1 MRKAVK
7 MADEEE
13 CVGES
18 SSDVLLGV
26 RKSTKELMRAALQSK
41 ETLSLLEDTETTL
54 KDVPSLVK

>member
-7 MADEEE
+7 MADVEE
-13 CVGES
+13 CAGES

-26 RKSTKELMRAALQSK
+26 RKSAKELLRAALQSK

-54 KDVPSLVK
+54 TDIPSLVK